1 MAFLFSGL
9 YEAIPDVDLYLERI
23 DYHGDQR
30 PTLDNLREL
39 VRKNQTH
46 IPYGN
51 TILFEGYNGRKQMSM
66 VSLALQPVEFVDL
79 VPLNYYACM
88 AEMSPVTQGIIVEM
102 SRDNGSARIRKDQLT
117 ITSGDRVEKR
127 IIETDED
134 LNAVLW
140 EVFGIK
146 EYFRQ

>member
-46 IPYGN
+46 IPYGSRQ
-51 TILFEGYNGRKQMSM
+51 LFR
-66 VSLALQPVEFVDL
+66 
-79 VPLNYYACM
+79 
-88 AEMSPVTQGIIVEM
+88 
-102 SRDNGSARIRKDQLT
+102 LT
-117 ITSGDRVEKR
+117 IILTKCIRMAITSCLRDTTEESRCP
-127 IIETDED
+127 
-134 LNAVLW
+134 W
-140 EVFGIK
+140 
-146 EYFRQ
+146 

>member
-1 MAFLFSGL
+1 
-9 YEAIPDVDLYLERI
+9 
-23 DYHGDQR
+23 
-30 PTLDNLREL
+30 
-39 VRKNQTH
+39 
-46 IPYGN
+46 
-51 TILFEGYNGRKQMSM
+51 MSM
-66 VSLALQPVEFVDL
+66 VSFALQPVELVDL

-88 AEMSPVTQGIIVEM
+88 AEASPVTQGIIVEM

-146 EYFRQ
+146 EFFRQ